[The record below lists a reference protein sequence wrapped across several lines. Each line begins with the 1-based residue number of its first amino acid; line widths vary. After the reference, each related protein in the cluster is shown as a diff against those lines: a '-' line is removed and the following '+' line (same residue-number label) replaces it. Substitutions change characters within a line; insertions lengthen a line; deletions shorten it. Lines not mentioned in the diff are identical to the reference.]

1 MLPEDERRLQREAD
15 IAKAMRGP
23 DYSRL
28 ESEIAKAKSEAAEGK
43 ELGRVADAHQARHAA
58 IKRALENSVWID
70 RTPDRDEDR
79 ER

>member
-1 MLPEDERRLQREAD
+1 MQREAD
-15 IAKAMRGP
+15 IAKATRGP

-28 ESEIAKAKSEAAEGK
+28 ESEIAKAKASQAENNHFGQIAEA
-43 ELGRVADAHQARHAA
+43 RQARAAA
-58 IKRALENSVWID
+58 IKRSPENSVWID